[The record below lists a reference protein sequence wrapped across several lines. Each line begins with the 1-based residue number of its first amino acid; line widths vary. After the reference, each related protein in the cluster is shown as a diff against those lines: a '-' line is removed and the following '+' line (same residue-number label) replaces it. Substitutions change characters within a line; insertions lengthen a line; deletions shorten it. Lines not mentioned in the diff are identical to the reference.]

1 MIETAKILIA
11 LALPLCLALFLARGE
26 VRRFVGFFTA
36 GLLCAFLAVHI
47 NSFLAAASGMEAM
60 EALVKLTPINEEILK
75 ALPVFLYLLAIR
87 NPERG
92 DAAGVALAVGLGFV
106 TYENCYLLVQLGGG
120 DLLLTLIRGLAAG
133 FMHVSC
139 AVLLGYGLSLLLN
152 HRYML
157 LPGAFGLLCIQSLFH
172 ATYNLLVTASSGW
185 QGVGYALPLAMAA
198 ALLLWRGKMGTE
210 SE

>member
-1 MIETAKILIA
+1 MIETANILIA

-47 NSFLAAASGMEAM
+47 NSFLASVSGMAAT

-75 ALPVFLYLLAIR
+75 ALPVFCYLLTAR
-87 NPERG
+87 SPERS
-92 DAAGVALAVGLGFV
+92 DVAGVAIAVGLGFV
-106 TYENCYLLVQLGGG
+106 TYENCFLLVQLGGSG
-120 DLLLTLIRGLAAG
+120 FLLTLIRGLAAG

-157 LPGAFGLLCIQSLFH
+157 LPGAFGLLCVQSIFH

-185 QGVGYALPLAMAA
+185 QVAGYILPLAMAA
-198 ALLLWRGKMGTE
+198 ALLLWRGKMETE
-210 SE
+210 SG